1 MIQRMDTPLFPLHV
15 VLFPGSAMPL
25 HVFETRY
32 RALMERVLSDDRR
45 FGVLAIRRG
54 REVGGYADTFRIGTM
69 AVVEQVQRA
78 PDGSM
83 AIIVTGHERF
93 AVDVRLP
100 DDPYPVGEVTILDE
114 QPGEHPSKELPGAR
128 AAVNRYLSV
137 VARVHGDDVVAPAL
151 PDDVVS
157 ASLALASALTLD
169 LPERQ
174 WLLEAP
180 DAANRLK
187 LVAELAK
194 REALLLEAVGP
205 SVGRPTDAVS
215 PN

>member
-1 MIQRMDTPLFPLHV
+1 

-25 HVFETRY
+25 HVFEPRY
-32 RALMERVLSDDRR
+32 RALMDRVLSEDRR

-54 REVGGYADTFRIGTM
+54 REVGGYADTFRIGTV

-93 AVDVRLP
+93 ALDVRLP
-100 DDPYPVGEVTILDE
+100 DDPYPVGEVTIVDE
-114 QPGEHPSKELPGAR
+114 VLGEHPSKELAPAR
-128 AAVNRYLSV
+128 SAVNRYLSV
-137 VARVHGDDVVAPAL
+137 VARVHGDDVVAPTL
-151 PDDVVS
+151 PDDIVT
-157 ASLALASALTLD
+157 ASFALASTLSLD

-174 WLLEAP
+174 RLLEAD
-180 DAANRLK
+180 DAASRLR
-187 LVAELAK
+187 LVTELAK

-215 PN
+215 LN

>member
-1 MIQRMDTPLFPLHV
+1 MIQHMDMPLFPLHV

-25 HVFETRY
+25 HVFEPRY
-32 RALMERVLSDDRR
+32 RTMMERVLSEDRR

-54 REVGGYADTFRIGTM
+54 REVGGYADTFAVGTVAM
-69 AVVEQVQRA
+69 IEQVQRA

-83 AIIVTGHERF
+83 AIIVTGHQRF
-93 AVDVRLP
+93 ALDVRLP
-100 DDPYPVGEVTILDE
+100 DDPYPSGEVTILDE
-114 QPGEHPSKELPGAR
+114 TPGEHPSKELPGAR

-137 VARVHGDDVVAPAL
+137 VARVHGDDVVAPTL
-151 PDDVVS
+151 PEDVVM
-157 ASLALASALTLD
+157 ASFALASTLTLD

-174 WLLEAP
+174 RLLEAP
-180 DAANRLK
+180 DAASRLR
-187 LVAELAK
+187 AATEMAK
-194 REALLLEAVGP
+194 REAMLLEAVGP

>member
-1 MIQRMDTPLFPLHV
+1 MELPLFPLHV

-25 HVFETRY
+25 HVFEQRY
-32 RALMERVLSDDRR
+32 RTMMETVLSGDRR

-54 REVGGYADTFRIGTM
+54 REVGGYADTFRIGTV
-69 AVVEQVQRA
+69 AVVEQIQRA
-78 PDGSM
+78 TDGSM

-93 AVDVRLP
+93 ALDVRLP
-100 DDPYPVGEVTILDE
+100 DDPYPNGEVTLLEEPLGE
-114 QPGEHPSKELPGAR
+114 QPSRALPSAR

-137 VARVHGDDVVAPAL
+137 MAKVHGDDVVAPAL
-151 PDDVVS
+151 PTDLVP
-157 ASLALASALTLD
+157 ASFTLASALSLD

-174 WLLEAP
+174 RLLETN
-180 DAANRLK
+180 D
-187 LVAELAK
+187 VAERLAMVTDVAK
-194 REALLLEAVGP
+194 REAMLLEAVGP

>member
-128 AAVNRYLSV
+128 AAVN
-137 VARVHGDDVVAPAL
+137 GT
-151 PDDVVS
+151 S
-157 ASLALASALTLD
+157 ASSHAFTATTWSRRPCPTTS
-169 LPERQ
+169 
-174 WLLEAP
+174 
-180 DAANRLK
+180 
-187 LVAELAK
+187 
-194 REALLLEAVGP
+194 
-205 SVGRPTDAVS
+205 SVHRSRSRPR
-215 PN
+215 

>member
-1 MIQRMDTPLFPLHV
+1 MDMPLFPLHV

-25 HVFETRY
+25 HVFEQRY
-32 RALMERVLSDDRR
+32 RTMMETVLSGDRR

-54 REVGGYADTFRIGTM
+54 REVGGYADTFRIGTV
-69 AVVEQVQRA
+69 AVVEQIQRA

-93 AVDVRLP
+93 ALDVRLP
-100 DDPYPVGEVTILDE
+100 DDPYPNGEVTLLEEPLGE
-114 QPGEHPSKELPGAR
+114 QPSRALPSAR

-137 VARVHGDDVVAPAL
+137 MAKVHGDDVVAPAL
-151 PDDVVS
+151 PTDLVP
-157 ASLALASALTLD
+157 ASFTLASALSLD

-174 WLLEAP
+174 RLLETN
-180 DAANRLK
+180 D
-187 LVAELAK
+187 VAERLAMVTDVAK
-194 REALLLEAVGP
+194 REAMLLEVVGP

>member
-1 MIQRMDTPLFPLHV
+1 MIQHMDMPLFPLHV

-25 HVFETRY
+25 HVFEPRY
-32 RALMERVLSDDRR
+32 RALMDRVLSEGRR

-54 REVGGYADTFRIGTM
+54 REVGGYADTFRIGTV

-93 AVDVRLP
+93 ALDVRLP
-100 DDPYPVGEVTILDE
+100 DDPYPIGEVTLLDE
-114 QPGEHPSKELPGAR
+114 SHGEHPSKELAPAR

-137 VARVHGDDVVAPAL
+137 VARVHGDDVMAPTL
-151 PDDVVS
+151 PDDIVT
-157 ASLALASALTLD
+157 ASFALASTLTLD

-174 WLLEAP
+174 RLLEAD
-180 DAANRLK
+180 DAANRLR
-187 LVAELAK
+187 LVTELAK

>member
-1 MIQRMDTPLFPLHV
+1 MELPLFPLHV

-25 HVFETRY
+25 HVFEQRY
-32 RALMERVLSDDRR
+32 RTMMETVLSGDRR

-54 REVGGYADTFRIGTM
+54 REVGGYADTFRIGTV
-69 AVVEQVQRA
+69 AVVEQIQRA

-93 AVDVRLP
+93 ALDVRLP
-100 DDPYPVGEVTILDE
+100 DDPYPNGEVTLLEEPLGE
-114 QPGEHPSKELPGAR
+114 QPSRALPSAR

-137 VARVHGDDVVAPAL
+137 MAKVHGDDVVAPAL
-151 PDDVVS
+151 PTDLVP
-157 ASLALASALTLD
+157 ASFTLASALSLD

-174 WLLEAP
+174 RLLETN
-180 DAANRLK
+180 D
-187 LVAELAK
+187 VAERLAMVTDVAK
-194 REALLLEAVGP
+194 REAMLLEVVGP

>member
-1 MIQRMDTPLFPLHV
+1 MIQHMDMPLFPLHV

-25 HVFETRY
+25 HVFEPRY
-32 RALMERVLSDDRR
+32 RALMDRVLSEDRR

-54 REVGGYADTFRIGTM
+54 REVGGYADTFRVGTV
-69 AVVEQVQRA
+69 AVIEQVQRA

-93 AVDVRLP
+93 ALDVRLP
-100 DDPYPVGEVTILDE
+100 DDPYPIGELTMLDE
-114 QPGEHPSKELPGAR
+114 DLGEQPSKELAPAR

-137 VARVHGDDVVAPAL
+137 VARVHGDDVVAPTL
-151 PDDVVS
+151 PEELAA
-157 ASLALASALTLD
+157 ASFALASTLSLD

-174 WLLEAP
+174 RLLEAP
-180 DAANRLK
+180 DAANRLR

-215 PN
+215 LN

>member
-1 MIQRMDTPLFPLHV
+1 MIQHMDMPLFPLHV

-25 HVFETRY
+25 HVFEPRY
-32 RALMERVLSDDRR
+32 RALMDRVLSEDRR

-54 REVGGYADTFRIGTM
+54 REVGGYADTFRVGTV
-69 AVVEQVQRA
+69 AVIEQVQRA

-93 AVDVRLP
+93 ALDVRLP
-100 DDPYPVGEVTILDE
+100 DDPYPIGEVTMLDE
-114 QPGEHPSKELPGAR
+114 DLGEQPSKELAPAR

-137 VARVHGDDVVAPAL
+137 VARVHGDDVVAPTL
-151 PDDVVS
+151 PEDIVG
-157 ASLALASALTLD
+157 ASFALASTLTLD

-174 WLLEAP
+174 RLLEAP
-180 DAANRLK
+180 DASNRLR
-187 LVAELAK
+187 LSAEMAK

-215 PN
+215 LN

>member
-1 MIQRMDTPLFPLHV
+1 MELPLFPLHV

-25 HVFETRY
+25 HVFEQRY
-32 RALMERVLSDDRR
+32 RAMMEKVLSGDRR

-54 REVGGYADTFRIGTM
+54 REVGGYADTFRVGTV
-69 AVVEQVQRA
+69 AVVEQIQRA

-83 AIIVTGHERF
+83 AIIVSGQERF
-93 AVDVRLP
+93 ALDVRLP
-100 DDPYPVGEVTILDE
+100 DDPYPSGEVTLLEEPLGE
-114 QPGEHPSKELPGAR
+114 QPSRELPAAR
-128 AAVNRYLSV
+128 AAVNRCLSV
-137 VARVHGDDVVAPAL
+137 MAKVHGDDVVAPTL
-151 PDDVVS
+151 PDDLAA
-157 ASLALASALTLD
+157 ASFALASVLSLD

-174 WLLEAP
+174 RLLEAS
-180 DAANRLK
+180 DVAERLK
-187 LVAELAK
+187 LVTEVAR

>member
-1 MIQRMDTPLFPLHV
+1 MIQHMDMPLFPLHV

-25 HVFETRY
+25 HVFEPRY
-32 RALMERVLSDDRR
+32 RALMDRALSEDRR

-54 REVGGYADTFRIGTM
+54 REVGGYADTFRIGTV
-69 AVVEQVQRA
+69 AVIEQVQRA

-83 AIIVTGHERF
+83 AVIVTGHERF
-93 AVDVRLP
+93 ALDVRLP
-100 DDPYPVGEVTILDE
+100 DDPYPIGEATILDE
-114 QPGEHPSKELPGAR
+114 LPGEHPSKELAPAR

-137 VARVHGDDVVAPAL
+137 VARVHGDDVMAPTL
-151 PDDVVS
+151 PDDIVT
-157 ASLALASALTLD
+157 ASFALASTLSLD

-174 WLLEAP
+174 RLLEAP
-180 DAANRLK
+180 EAASRLR

-215 PN
+215 LN